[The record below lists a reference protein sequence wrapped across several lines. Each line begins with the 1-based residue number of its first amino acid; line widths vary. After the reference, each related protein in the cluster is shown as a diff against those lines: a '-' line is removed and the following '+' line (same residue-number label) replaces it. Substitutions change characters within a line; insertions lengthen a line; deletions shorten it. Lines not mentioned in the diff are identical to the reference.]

1 MDRGLGKWE
10 AGKRQAPCVYLL
22 AEWDVVGL
30 GARGIFAD
38 GKGRHGRVC
47 ACAQSKKSKKGRDR
61 GTEGQEQAP
70 AASRFQFELRGRR
83 GPRTRCLSGCS
94 LRLCSTSDNH
104 AIYRQGVL
112 HRPAG

>member
-70 AASRFQFELRGRR
+70 ARKQISIRVA
-83 GPRTRCLSGCS
+83 RTARTADEVFK
-94 LRLCSTSDNH
+94 RL
-104 AIYRQGVL
+104 L
-112 HRPAG
+112 PPAVFN